1 MKQLHGALLRRLP
14 GVWAVLALG
23 GVLGLA
29 AAAGTETGFTS
40 LFNGKDLTGWRY
52 PGQKGAPMGGKTK
65 TPDGRVA
72 AQEGVIVMNEKDAG
86 GKGGI
91 RDLYTQKSFD
101 TDFVLRLQFRAGL
114 KADSG
119 VYLRGP
125 QLQVRDFLRRGE
137 QKQLTKYRN
146 DDWNDLEVVVKGTE
160 ATFTVNGEVLKPER
174 MVIPAQGPIGLQ
186 AETGKFEFRNVRIK
200 AVP

>member
-1 MKQLHGALLRRLP
+1 MKGCSCL
-14 GVWAVLALG
+14 LALAA
-23 GVLGLA
+23 VAALGA
-29 AAAGTETGFTS
+29 AAPEPGFTS

-52 PGQKGAPMGGKTK
+52 PGPKGAPMDGQTA
-65 TPDGRVA
+65 TPDRRV
-72 AQEGVIVMNEKDAG
+72 EVKDGVIVMNAKDAG

-91 RDLYTQKSFD
+91 KDLYTQPSFD
-101 TDFVLRLQFRAGL
+101 RDFVLRLQFRASL
-114 KADSG
+114 KSDSG

-137 QKQLTKYRN
+137 QQQLQQFKN

-160 ATFTVNGEVLKPER
+160 ATFTVNGEKLLKPESMR
-174 MVIPAQGPIGLQ
+174 IPARGPVGLQ

-200 AVP
+200 TVD